1 MNQPSLPLLLFS
13 LCLALSACGGGD
25 DSGPV
30 QSAAPSPSPS
40 PSPPSP
46 PPTPQLAA
54 VSAQLNSALVNG
66 SDQWPAGSTASGGR
80 GKPTDGVPCVTRED
94 YHVHAHLTIVRDGKL
109 LALPPDIGLQGCA
122 YELHTHDRSGILH
135 IEAAAVRQFTLGQ
148 FFSVWGQPLERNQ
161 LAGLSGTLH
170 VYLNDGAG
178 LIRYDGDPRSVEL
191 RAHRMVY
198 LVLGTP
204 PAQLPAY
211 HWAPTL

>member
-1 MNQPSLPLLLFS
+1 MPQPTPLSLLLFT
-13 LCLALSACGGGD
+13 LCLALSACGGGGD
-25 DSGPV
+25 DAGPV
-30 QSAAPSPSPS
+30 QAAAPAPP
-40 PSPPSP
+40 PLPSP
-46 PPTPQLAA
+46 PPAPQLAA

-66 SDQWPAGSTASGGR
+66 SEQWPAGSTASGGR

-109 LALPPDIGLQGCA
+109 LALPPDIGLQGCT

-148 FFSVWGQPLERNQ
+148 FFSVWGQPLERTQ
-161 LAGLSGTLH
+161 VAGLNGAVQ
-170 VYLNDGAG
+170 VYLNDGSG
-178 LIRYDGDPRSVEL
+178 LIRHDGDPRSVEL
-191 RAHRMVY
+191 RPHRMVY